1 MNSIECFCH
10 RDLNGEVFTTNGR
23 GAWFSITYLYD
34 TTTHMDSYHQVK
46 SHNLASIKFFDKNP
60 DDATIS
66 IVFNK
71 FITTLC
77 DYKYAGQ
84 TPEAIN

>member
-1 MNSIECFCH
+1 
-10 RDLNGEVFTTNGR
+10 
-23 GAWFSITYLYD
+23 
-34 TTTHMDSYHQVK
+34 MDSYHQVK
-46 SHNLASIKFFDKNP
+46 FHNIASIKFFDKNP

-84 TPEAIN
+84 TPEAIY